1 MTWFQIPDCQDSCE
15 ASSWPKVIV
24 VMASHTASIVSLLK
38 FSSLPILKYCFNIVN
53 IIIVYHNC
61 IQTWQAI
68 LPALSHFWNF
78 HHYQFWNIA
87 LILWISLL
95 FFHFCLFFSILW
107 KHTGGFNHKS
117 MQTLRGSSPQTKK
130 LTRNIEYL
138 EWGPYISGHK
148 WMLNTVVI
156 PFSGTTTMLVKRL
169 LIDKT
174 ITTSGTFPKPVLFF
188 PVILHLTQ

>member
-1 MTWFQIPDCQDSCE
+1 MVEQCPLQ
-15 ASSWPKVIV
+15 SSVR
-24 VMASHTASIVSLLK
+24 
-38 FSSLPILKYCFNIVN
+38 
-53 IIIVYHNC
+53 NC
-61 IQTWQAI
+61 
-68 LPALSHFWNF
+68 ALYSVAGLTVLTDDMMIDDINWLTNSFREDPTHF
-78 HHYQFWNIA
+78 H
-87 LILWISLL
+87 L
-95 FFHFCLFFSILW
+95 FFVYFSAY
-107 KHTGGFNHKS
+107 S
-117 MQTLRGSSPQTKK
+117 ESTLEDLTISPCRLYEGHLLRQKK